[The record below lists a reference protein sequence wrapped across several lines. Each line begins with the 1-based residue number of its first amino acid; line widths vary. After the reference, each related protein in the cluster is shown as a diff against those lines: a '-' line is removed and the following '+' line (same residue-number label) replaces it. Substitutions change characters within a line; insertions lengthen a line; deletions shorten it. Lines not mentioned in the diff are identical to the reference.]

1 MAVVVRRRGSVCL
14 GLTRGGIGVSGRLRL
29 PSYGRFRLA
38 GRMGCGRLA
47 GLSAPG
53 LAAGAAEP
61 GGWRRAGG
69 PLRIALAPVDVAP
82 RGRLLG
88 CASALSRDG
97 RTEGEERGWGM
108 ADGRMGADENRTHTG
123 YHILICTN
131 Y

>member
-53 LAAGAAEP
+53 LAAGRPSQE
-61 GGWRRAGG
+61 AGG
-69 PLRIALAPVDVAP
+69 APAGDPLALADCA
-82 RGRLLG
+82 
-88 CASALSRDG
+88 CASGCRAVWAAARLRLGTVEGRSDG
-97 RTEGEERGWGM
+97 GRRTGLGHLGDWL
-108 ADGRMGADENRTHTG
+108 MGPDENRTH
-123 YHILICTN
+123 IIS
-131 Y
+131 